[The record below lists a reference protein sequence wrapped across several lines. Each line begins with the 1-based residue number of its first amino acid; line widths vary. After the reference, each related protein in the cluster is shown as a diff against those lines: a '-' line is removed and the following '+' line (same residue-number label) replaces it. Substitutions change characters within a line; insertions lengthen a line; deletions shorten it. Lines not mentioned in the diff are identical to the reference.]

1 MTLFAIPLTVL
12 VLAMAS
18 LTALPALAESRLITV
33 TGEGLVA
40 AIPDLAYVSIGV
52 SQQAETAG
60 LAMAAMSSGMTAVMA
75 QLDAAG
81 IAVTD
86 IQTGQLTLDPLYDSS
101 SNDGTATPA
110 VTGYVATTMVEVR
123 VRDLAQVG
131 LVLDAAIQD
140 GANRL
145 GGIRFDL
152 ANRAPALDEARRRA
166 VADAQGRA
174 ALFAEASGVALG
186 ALLTLTEQSAYVN
199 PMPMFDARMEGAS
212 MEVPVAGG
220 EVSLQA
226 MVTMVYAI
234 AE

>member
-18 LTALPALAESRLITV
+18 LTALPAVAESRLITV

-75 QLDAAG
+75 QLEAAG

-101 SNDGTATPA
+101 SYDGTATPA